1 MMEKIDNSY
10 QEIVKSIIDFVG
22 DSIGH
27 RAIAS
32 EEGAAPVRL
41 TGNGHGP
48 APVVGHFLVG
58 KQGTRNEKIA

>member
-32 EEGAAPVRL
+32 EEGAVPVRL
-41 TGNGHGP
+41 TGNGHLLP
-48 APVVGHFLVG
+48 L
-58 KQGTRNEKIA
+58 